1 MSAAPHHSSET
12 LDCCSEV
19 EGLHLRS
26 KILGLLLSAAL
37 VMATL
42 ATSAR
47 AEVDHASASSKAG
60 GEVPAGC
67 HGHGGTALSDSHLPD
82 SRLPHS
88 PLPAPVNYQC
98 CLTGHDAA
106 VVQAS
111 SFAQPS
117 AQCTRATLRVEFALT
132 GRLFGGF
139 EMSIVHYAD
148 PPGITP
154 LRI

>member
-1 MSAAPHHSSET
+1 
-12 LDCCSEV
+12 
-19 EGLHLRS
+19 LHLRS
-26 KILGLLLSAAL
+26 KILGLLLSVAL
-37 VMATL
+37 FMATL
-42 ATSAR
+42 ATGAW
-47 AEVDHASASSKAG
+47 AEVDHASASSKG
-60 GEVPAGC
+60 RGEVPAGC
-67 HGHGGTALSDSHLPD
+67 HGHGGTA
-82 SRLPHS
+82 LPHS

-111 SFAQPS
+111 PFAQPS

-132 GRLFGGF
+132 RRLFGGF
-139 EMSIVHYAD
+139 EMSIVHSAD